1 MKTIIGD
8 TTLRINKAMRRT
20 YVIAHWVLT
29 LLIAPFMSQAI
40 EYFYGTNPYQVVGLL
55 EVYPITVLFSIAF
68 SLPTFLIYL
77 ACFYFLSKQNVNF
90 VVSKS
95 ILIVISVLGIF
106 ITQTI
111 IKGSMSRDI
120 IIAYS
125 VTSIVVGLVL
135 RLKNAKIKSQDNRIP
150 T

>member
-1 MKTIIGD
+1 MEPIFGD
-8 TTLRINKAMRRT
+8 STQSNNNAMRRR
-20 YVIAHWVLT
+20 YVIGHWVLT
-29 LLIAPFMSQAI
+29 LLIAPFTSQAI
-40 EYFYGTNPYQVVGLL
+40 DYIYQTNPHQVVGLL

-77 ACFYFLSKQNVNF
+77 VCFYFLSKQNANS
-90 VVSKS
+90 VVSKF
-95 ILIVISVLGIF
+95 ILIAISVLGIF
-106 ITQTI
+106 ITQTL

-125 VTSIVVGLVL
+125 VTTIIAGLL
-135 RLKNAKIKSQDNRIP
+135 LKLKECKTKTEDKRVP

>member
-1 MKTIIGD
+1 
-8 TTLRINKAMRRT
+8 MRKT
-20 YVIAHWVLT
+20 YVIGHWVLT
-29 LLIAPFMSQAI
+29 LLIAPFTSQAI
-40 EYFYGTNPYQVVGLL
+40 EYFYGTNPHQVVGLL
-55 EVYPITVLFSIAF
+55 EVYPMTVLFSIAF

-77 ACFYFLSKQNVNF
+77 ACFYFLSKHDVNF
-90 VVSKS
+90 AVSKF

-125 VTSIVVGLVL
+125 VTSIVVGLVM
-135 RLKNAKIKSQDNRIP
+135 RLKDAKTKSQDNRIP